1 MRTEG
6 RTPLPA
12 WTWLVPLL
20 SCGMASVV
28 APFVI
33 AMRLNTVRSWLWC
46 AGFGVVSIAGFA
58 MVGSQPDGST
68 TGWSTAGVVLL
79 LGSLVASIP
88 YTMVAGAE
96 VLTRPAPLMPTA
108 PASLTTPTPA
118 YAPRTTPAPWHR
130 HVPCGSDAR
139 RHGSWWPRIPTWRA
153 SCGSVDPT
161 WPAATTTVVWSTST
175 PHPRSAGA
183 RSRAHRGAGSTGG
196 DGARAP
202 GSLRAGRR
210 PGPPG
215 RVEPGS
221 LRADRRPGPGDVKQA
236 APDCHHPLLVWW
248 P

>member
-118 YAPRTTPAPWHR
+118 YAPQDNASAVAQACAVRKR
-130 HVPCGSDAR
+130 REEAR
-139 RHGSWWPRIPTWRA
+139 ELVA
-153 SCGSVDPT
+153 KDPDLARELRVGR
-161 WPAATTTVVWSTST
+161 PDL
-175 PHPRSAGA
+175 A
-183 RSRAHRGAGSTGG
+183 RSYDDGGLVDVNSAPPEVLARGLGLTEEQAAQVAM
-196 DGARAP
+196 AREHV
-202 GSLRAGRR
+202 GRF
-210 PGPPG
+210 
-215 RVEPGS
+215 E
-221 LRADRRPGPGDVKQA
+221 RADDLVHLAGLSQA
-236 APDCHHPLLVWW
+236 HFERIADRVLVM
-248 P
+248 